1 MPNTGDALRRTSD
14 ALLRDLEALT
24 ELEAEKRTI
33 EPGDP
38 RLVDLATRIEEIAKR
53 VMASSTSQRV
63 QTEVIQELT
72 DVGSPAAP
80 DVPIDETPRS
90 MEAILAAWRDAE
102 RRLDGAQPGSAEATE
117 AQLLVN
123 RLRDEYRRAHDEGTR
138 GR

>member
-14 ALLRDLEALT
+14 SLLRDLETLA

-38 RLVDLATRIEEIAKR
+38 RLVDLATQIEEIAKR
-53 VMASSTSQRV
+53 VMASSTSQRA

-72 DVGSPAAP
+72 EAGSPAAP
-80 DVPIDETPRS
+80 DTPIEDTPRS

-102 RRLDGAQPGSAEATE
+102 RRLDTAEPGSAEQLE

-123 RLRDEYRRAHDEGTR
+123 RLRTEYKRAHDEGTR

>member
-14 ALLRDLEALT
+14 SLLRDLETLMQ
-24 ELEAEKRTI
+24 LEEEKRTI

-38 RLVDLATRIEEIAKR
+38 RLVDLASQIEEIAGR
-53 VMASSTSQRV
+53 VMVSSTSQRV

-72 DVGSPAAP
+72 EAGSPAAP
-80 DVPIDETPRS
+80 DAPIEDTPRS
-90 MEAILAAWRDAE
+90 MEAILAAWREAE
-102 RRLDGAQPGSAEATE
+102 RRLDTADPGSAEELE

-123 RLRDEYRRAHDEGTR
+123 RLRMEYKRAHDEGTR